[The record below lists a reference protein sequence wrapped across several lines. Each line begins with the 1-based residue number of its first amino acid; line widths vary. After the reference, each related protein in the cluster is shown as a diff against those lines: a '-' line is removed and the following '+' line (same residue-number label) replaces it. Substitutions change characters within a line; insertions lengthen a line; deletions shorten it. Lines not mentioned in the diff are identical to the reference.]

1 MNIKSV
7 RLTRQ
12 FPVPSALLLS
22 VLPPVFRHL
31 LQTIAPPPP
40 SPSLFPP
47 SPLLLRCLPAFQEGG
62 KEERWERGGGK
73 RGDAPREGER
83 RKEKREEEE
92 EEGSFKHLKL
102 TEEGGGEFY

>member
-1 MNIKSV
+1 MSS
-7 RLTRQ
+7 R
-12 FPVPSALLLS
+12 FP
-22 VLPPVFRHL
+22 R
-31 LQTIAPPPP
+31 
-40 SPSLFPP
+40 
-47 SPLLLRCLPAFQEGG
+47 EGG